1 MTANVPFA
9 PTHRPL
15 LMAETGMVVSG
26 HPLASA
32 AGAAILRRG
41 GNAMDAAV
49 ATAATLAIAIP
60 FMNGLGGD
68 AIALWANSSGE
79 VTAINGSGR
88 TPAAATVEHMRA
100 LGLTRLPRRG
110 PLSVS
115 VPGVVAAWGQSLE
128 RFGTMEWADVLAPAI
143 HLAETGVPL
152 DRTAVKFFNGEEYA
166 ALAAEFPDLGRLFV
180 PPASASLGQRLR
192 QPAAARTL
200 QQLAAEGW
208 RGFYTGSVAEKWL
221 PEARKAGVLAAPAD
235 LAVHET
241 LFTDAL
247 STWWM
252 ERRVHVAPPNSQGIA
267 LIAMLGLEGNGDEA
281 GSPAIEGGIDPVVHL
296 RRKLSAFSI
305 RDAYCSDPDRVRLP
319 STMLSA
325 EALAALEWSARPP
338 VAVTGGGDTSTLVVI
353 DAEGNAVSWAQ
364 SLFEAFGSGVAC
376 PSSGIVLH
384 NRMMMERLDDDPVRG
399 LLPGK
404 RPFHTLAPAMVTA
417 GGRVDMA
424 IATPGDHGQTQ
435 SLLQVL
441 RHHYQAGLDLQ
452 AAIERPRLRH
462 DAGKKVLAENR
473 VPAAWS
479 AALKEAGWEL
489 EDVGPWSR
497 LMGGVNA
504 IRRMPDGLLMGGAD
518 PRRECYAVSA

>member
-1 MTANVPFA
+1 
-9 PTHRPL
+9 
-15 LMAETGMVVSG
+15 
-26 HPLASA
+26 
-32 AGAAILRRG
+32 
-41 GNAMDAAV
+41 
-49 ATAATLAIAIP
+49 
-60 FMNGLGGD
+60 
-68 AIALWANSSGE
+68 

-128 RFGTMEWADVLAPAI
+128 RFGTMLWADVLAPAI
-143 HLAETGVPL
+143 HLAEAGVPL

-166 ALAAEFPDLGRLFV
+166 ALTEDFPDLGALFLT
-180 PPASASLGQRLR
+180 PGTASLGDRLR
-192 QPAAARTL
+192 QPAAAQTL
-200 QQLAAEGW
+200 RELAAQGW
-208 RGFYTGSVAEKWL
+208 RGFYTDAVAAKWL
-221 PEARKAGVLAAPAD
+221 PEARKAGVLLSSED
-235 LAVHET
+235 LAAHET
-241 LFTDAL
+241 LFADAL
-247 STWWM
+247 AVAWM
-252 ERRVHVAPPNSQGIA
+252 DRLVHVAPPNSQGIA
-267 LIAMLGLEGNGDEA
+267 LLGMLGLKENGDEA
-281 GSPAIEGGIDPVVHL
+281 ASAAIAGGIDPAVFM
-296 RRKLSAFSI
+296 RRKLAAFSI
-305 RDAYCSDPDRVRLP
+305 RDAYCSDPGRVRLP
-319 STMLSA
+319 SAMLSA
-325 EALAALEWSARPP
+325 ETFATLERSARAP
-338 VAVTGGGDTSTLVVI
+338 VAITGGGDTSTLVVI
-353 DAEGNAVSWAQ
+353 DAAGNAVSWAQ

-441 RHHYQAGLDLQ
+441 RQHYQAGLDLQ

-462 DAGKKVLAENR
+462 DAGELVKIESR
-473 VPAAWS
+473 VPPEWR
-479 AALKEAGWEL
+479 AALKAAGWEV
-489 EDVGPWSR
+489 EEVGPWSR